1 MKKFLI
7 VFSAF
12 IIMLCLGSVYA
23 WSLIASELMTVYNFS
38 AAQSQVIF
46 GTIIAIFPTTMIFV
60 GQLARKILPRYLGYI
75 SGFLFLSG
83 YMLAGNANGNFML
96 TYLGLGIIAGI
107 ATGFGYWISLTIPVQ
122 WFPEKKG
129 LITGVAAA
137 GFGLGAVFMSAISEK
152 ILLSGKDVL
161 ELIQF
166 IGISYGITIILFSNL
181 IAVKNPF
188 SGTALLNKKIKEVI
202 SSRIFA
208 KLFIGIFLGTF
219 AGLLIIGSLK
229 IIGEQSNINNR
240 VLILGVSL
248 FAATNFLGRLTW
260 GFLSDY
266 IGANLSVF
274 FALFLQSIAII
285 SLNIFDLSDAT
296 YMILSIFMGFG
307 FGGNF
312 VLFAK
317 ETAQIFGVKKLG
329 LIYPYVLLG
338 YAIAGIAGP
347 ATGGVLF
354 DVSDSF
360 FYAIIL
366 ASFMSLVGSLLF
378 LKEHVSLRK
387 KNNSNNNHHIGVPAC
402 QYVCETNTAAKIQ
415 NCKPD

>member
-1 MKKFLI
+1 MKKFLT
-7 VFSAF
+7 VFAAF

-23 WSLIASELMTVYNFS
+23 WSLIASELMSVYDFS
-38 AAQSQVIF
+38 ATQSQIIF

-60 GQLARKILPRYLGYI
+60 SQLARKIHTRYLGYI

-83 YMLAGNANGNFML
+83 YILAGNANGNFML

-166 IGISYGITIILFSNL
+166 IGISYGITVILFSNF
-181 IAVKNPF
+181 IIPKNPI
-188 SGTALLNKKIKEVI
+188 SHTAAIHVKIREVI
-202 SSRIFA
+202 ANKIFV
-208 KLFIGIFLGTF
+208 KLFAGIFLGTF

-229 IIGEQSNINNR
+229 IIGEQSNINNHI
-240 VLILGVSL
+240 LILGVSL
-248 FAATNFLGRLTW
+248 FAASNFLGRLTW

-266 IGANLSVF
+266 IGASFSIFL
-274 FALFLQSIAII
+274 ALLIQSIAIF
-285 SLNIFDLSDAT
+285 SLNIFELSDAI
-296 YMILSIFMGFG
+296 YMILSFLIGFG

-317 ETAQIFGVKKLG
+317 ETAQIFGVEQLG

-347 ATGGVLF
+347 AIGGILF
-354 DVSDSF
+354 DFSDSF
-360 FYAIIL
+360 FYAILL
-366 ASFMSLVGSLLF
+366 ASFMSLLGSLLF
-378 LKEHVSLRK
+378 LKQFVVLRR
-387 KNNSNNNHHIGVPAC
+387 N
-402 QYVCETNTAAKIQ
+402 ELKI
-415 NCKPD
+415 CKL

>member
-1 MKKFLI
+1 MKKYLT
-7 VFSAF
+7 VFAAF

-23 WSLIASELMTVYNFS
+23 WSLIASELMSGYNFS
-38 AAQSQVIF
+38 ATQSQIIF

-60 GQLARKILPRYLGYI
+60 SQLARKIHTRYLGYI
-75 SGFLFLSG
+75 SGFLFFSG
-83 YMLAGNANGNFML
+83 YILAGNANGNFML

-122 WFPEKKG
+122 WFPQKKG

-166 IGISYGITIILFSNL
+166 IGIAYGITVILCSNFIIP
-181 IAVKNPF
+181 KN
-188 SGTALLNKKIKEVI
+188 SISQTVTIYIKIREVI
-202 SSRIFA
+202 ANKIFA
-208 KLFIGIFLGTF
+208 KLFAGIFLGTF

-229 IIGEQSNINNR
+229 IIGEQSNINNHI
-240 VLILGVSL
+240 LILGVSL
-248 FAATNFLGRLTW
+248 FAASNFLGRLTW

-266 IGANLSVF
+266 IGASFSIFL
-274 FALFLQSIAII
+274 ALLIQSIAIF
-285 SLNIFDLSDAT
+285 SLNIFELSDAM
-296 YMILSIFMGFG
+296 YLILSFLIGLG

-317 ETAQIFGVKKLG
+317 ETAQVFGVQKLG

-347 ATGGVLF
+347 ALGGILF
-354 DVSDSF
+354 DFSDSF
-360 FYAIIL
+360 FYAILL

-378 LKEHVSLRK
+378 LKQFVVSRR
-387 KNNSNNNHHIGVPAC
+387 N
-402 QYVCETNTAAKIQ
+402 
-415 NCKPD
+415 